1 MLASQTNYSRFPFW
15 NRLTLGLALLLA
27 ATAGCS
33 DPYEEAARRGAE
45 ADRLYRAGNLVAARA
60 RINEALAERDDV
72 PELHILRGR
81 IEFAAGERSNA
92 LDAYTNALALDNR
105 NMEALQAISQLG
117 LNTGRLS
124 ESLQA
129 TERILS
135 VDPRNASALII
146 RGVHAIVQRRFDE
159 AIGYADRVLESNPR
173 SEEAAILRAR
183 ALFLSGKPEEA
194 LRFLDA
200 RSDDAAETEGIAL
213 TKLEIFRELRDADA
227 MQDQFEKLR
236 NLRPGDRVLRIDEAN
251 LLFKRGEEER
261 AKSLIAAVLSDP
273 ALDERQASNSI
284 ALLAAYDAQP
294 SREEIARIART
305 ASPATLAQL
314 ARHFLEAGDSAAAQS
329 IIARVGRSSERTA
342 LEARLALTVGN
353 RAQAVRKA
361 RAVLAEDKTNC
372 DALVAL
378 AGATLEAGEGDE
390 ALSHAQLSAAECPQ
404 RRAAWLLAAEAHQ
417 FLQNEAGV
425 RRVFRDALAA
435 LPQDLVVTKTYTE
448 WLVGEGRRREAVAAA
463 RQLTREAPALEPAW
477 VLYARMCRQAA
488 EPCMEEAL
496 RGGADA
502 RSRYWIDLRSGELPS
517 QGLFG
522 RLVRRAV

>member
-1 MLASQTNYSRFPFW
+1 MLTSQPIYSQFPYW

-27 ATAGCS
+27 ATAACS

-45 ADRLYRAGNLVAARA
+45 ADQLYRAGNLVAARNS
-60 RINEALAERDDV
+60 INAALAERDDV

-117 LNTGRLS
+117 LNTGRLR

-135 VDPRNASALII
+135 VDPRNANALIV

-159 AIGYADRVLESNPR
+159 AIGYADRVLETNAR

-200 RSDDAAETEGIAL
+200 RSDGGTETEGIAL
-213 TKLEIFRELRDADA
+213 TKLEIFRELRDGDA

-236 NLRPGDRVLRIDEAN
+236 RLRPDDRVLRIDEAN
-251 LLFKRGEEER
+251 LLFKRGAHDR
-261 AKSLIAAVLSDP
+261 ARSLVAAVLSDP
-273 ALDERQASNSI
+273 ALDQREASN
-284 ALLAAYDAQP
+284 AVELLAVYDVQP
-294 SREEIARIART
+294 TREEVARIARS

-314 ARHFLEAGDSAAAQS
+314 ARHFLEAGESTAAQS
-329 IIARVGRSSERTA
+329 FVARISPSGERTA
-342 LEARLALTVGN
+342 LEARLALLEGN
-353 RAQAVRKA
+353 RAQAVKKA
-361 RAVLAEDKTNC
+361 RNVLADDTTNC

-378 AGATLEAGEGDE
+378 AGARLEAGEGDE

-417 FLQNEAGV
+417 FLQSEAGA
-425 RRVFRDALAA
+425 RRVFQDALAA
-435 LPQDLVVTKTYTE
+435 LPQDLVVTKVYVD
-448 WLVGEGRRREAVAAA
+448 WLVAEGRMREAVAAA
-463 RQLTREAPALEPAW
+463 RRLAREAPALEPAW
-477 VLYARMCRQAA
+477 VLYGRMCQQAA
-488 EPCMEEAL
+488 QPCSEEAR
-496 RGGADA
+496 RGAADA
-502 RSRYWIDLRSGELPS
+502 RSRYWIDLRAGELPA

-522 RLVRRAV
+522 RLVRRAI